1 MRYIVIIRR
10 MATGYSVDVPD
21 LPGCIS
27 TGMTV
32 EHARQQ
38 IAEALEGHLEV
49 MRDSGEIAPA
59 PAPKFDFTVDDDAGE
74 EYCSWVE
81 VETEAAVSVGHGTGV
96 AVRPKTKRKR

>member
-1 MRYIVIIRR
+1 MIRR
-10 MATGYSVDVPD
+10 TATGYSVDVPD
-21 LPGCIS
+21 VPGCIA

-49 MRDSGEIAPA
+49 MRDAGESTPA
-59 PAPKFDFTVDDDAGE
+59 PASEFEFSVDDDAGE

-81 VETEAAVSVGHGTGV
+81 VEIEAAVSTGV
-96 AVRPKTKRKR
+96 AVRPKAKRKR